1 MHIDH
6 INIRASAELLER
18 VKTFYCEVLGLNEGF
33 RPNFTFP
40 GYWLY
45 AGPNA
50 VIHLSEEVSMD
61 AARSTGSLDHVAFQ
75 VDDLTPVVDRLN
87 ELGIEHKKVRV
98 SDIAMTQI
106 FFRDPAGLRI
116 EVNCFDR
123 SPDAD

>member
-1 MHIDH
+1 MPHLAGVH
-6 INIRASAELLER
+6 LLA
-18 VKTFYCEVLGLNEGF
+18 KTAFTNTEV
-33 RPNFTFP
+33 
-40 GYWLY
+40 
-45 AGPNA
+45 
-50 VIHLSEEVSMD
+50 
-61 AARSTGSLDHVAFQ
+61 
-75 VDDLTPVVDRLN
+75 LN